1 MLRCD
6 FCETMVEEVFV
17 TEWASVQVEIC
28 KPCALNMAKDEALEG
43 ADVDARAEAS
53 ADAEWENSEECHNLD
68 LRS

>member
-6 FCETMVEEVFV
+6 FCEAMVEEVYV
-17 TEWASVQVEIC
+17 TEWAGVQVEIC

-43 ADVDARAEAS
+43 ADVDARAEAL